1 MHYSA
6 TELPFTEVPRS
17 VGSRCQGRSDTRVTS
32 GPQTYTL
39 PCTLCAKHFLGCA
52 IPCDG
57 MPSFCHSF
65 VSMQF
70 MAYEMCDLCTVKH
83 LLALPCSTTQMA
95 RAHIWPAGQP
105 VQSSEVMATGT
116 RSICNILTQ
125 VPYVQ
130 VEVFEHRDA
139 TLCLLFGFPH
149 S

>member
-1 MHYSA
+1 
-6 TELPFTEVPRS
+6 
-17 VGSRCQGRSDTRVTS
+17 
-32 GPQTYTL
+32 
-39 PCTLCAKHFLGCA
+39 
-52 IPCDG
+52 
-57 MPSFCHSF
+57 
-65 VSMQF
+65 MQF

-130 VEVFEHRDA
+130 VEVFGAQGMPQFVYCLVFHIPECPPTAHDRTTDSVVQKMQKVECLPKK
-139 TLCLLFGFPH
+139 TLYSAEKCQLVLAEVAKVLMEGVA
-149 S
+149 